1 MQEQSDI
8 LAHQLFHPPQ
18 VQNGEEMFARTHQCT
33 SVTEGMLWNPL
44 EFCAKQSSLGHLRR
58 LVYSRQHNSSTIL
71 ELLTQVRGLASGRRA
86 GYASLLMRPN
96 FTNPLRALE
105 YP

>member
-1 MQEQSDI
+1 MSAGAARHTSPSTFPSSSSAKGGRDVHMDSSVV
-8 LAHQLFHPPQ
+8 HQLQ
-18 VQNGEEMFARTHQCT
+18 KGCSGVLLSSVQSRAHWAI
-33 SVTEGMLWNPL
+33 SEGLYT
-44 EFCAKQSSLGHLRR
+44 AD
-58 LVYSRQHNSSTIL
+58 STIL

-86 GYASLLMRPN
+86 GYASLLIRPN